1 MKRLYEKSELAFTL
15 IWIIGYVVLMSVA
28 DNLSTLVGVE
38 MEVITSVVLVVVC
51 ASYALW
57 ILKVE
62 KLDKTLN

>member
-28 DNLSTLVGVE
+28 DNLSIIIGVE
-38 MEVITSVVLVVVC
+38 KVITAIVLVVVC
-51 ASYALW
+51 VSYALW

>member
-38 MEVITSVVLVVVC
+38 MEVITAIVLVVVC
-51 ASYALW
+51 VSYALW